1 MPKMLV
7 TGGTGFNGSHAVD
20 LFVER
25 GYQVMIMG
33 EPSHVLR
40 MVVSGGC
47 VCANLPVSNFEQ
59 DSCTHTI
66 GWIPTVALGDRLS
79 KGVEYLKVSE
89 RID

>member
-40 MVVSGGC
+40 MVVFAGC
-47 VCANLPVSNFEQ
+47 ICANLPVSNFEH
-59 DSCTHTI
+59 DSGIDTI
-66 GWIPTVALGDRLS
+66 DWIPTVAFGDHLS
-79 KGVEYLKVSE
+79 KGVEYLKVAE